1 MLKCW
6 GGGSGLTYNQPV
18 RQKIQVFRHVTLCH
32 QVMFSSI
39 PSNVR
44 EKTNSPTQCGLPEDL
59 NVQQFCCII
68 IKSCNLY
75 EGCKDCGL
83 KIVNLRP
90 IF

>member
-1 MLKCW
+1 
-6 GGGSGLTYNQPV
+6 LTCNRSVGQ
-18 RQKIQVFRHVTLCH
+18 RIQVFRHVMLCH
-32 QVMFSSI
+32 QVMFPSF

-44 EKTNSPTQCGLPEDL
+44 EKTNSATQCGLPEDL

-68 IKSCNLY
+68 IKSCNVY
-75 EGCKDCGL
+75 EGRKDFGL